1 MPKRKKGGPNHRRF
15 PLTIYRLSGEPITV
29 PGCSRQT
36 LVIHIINCIYEA
48 SLHRVLDIEEFN
60 EWDVHLIVG
69 IEVVGFPPRAHTLR
83 QANIDQYTLLNVV
96 LTEGTP
102 PPLVDTSD

>member
-1 MPKRKKGGPNHRRF
+1 MPKKKKGGPNHRRF
-15 PLTIYRLSGEPITV
+15 RLTIYRLSGEPITV

-36 LVIHIINCIYEA
+36 LVIHIIDAIFEA
-48 SLHRVLDIEEFN
+48 SRHRVPDIDDFN

-69 IEVVGFPPRAHTLR
+69 IEVVRCPRPHTLR